1 MEISGDTSFGSAF
14 ERTFVGL
21 MAFATALLL
30 IFLAV
35 QGPLMRGVIVYKTDP
50 TINNQLVGQDAVN
63 LGLLSPLLILG
74 GVGLFLKKRW
84 AKDLLI
90 ATPLFLIYYVM
101 SYTVGWEWS
110 SPKYTGNSERYF
122 FYFLFVFIA
131 ALIVL
136 LYTLAVFP
144 KNVMSRFKKGGLAIY
159 SAVFVLFLL
168 VFAGMWVQEVRQV
181 ITAGTTRGY
190 DLYPTAFWLIRVFDL
205 GFSIPLGLISV
216 YLLWARPDKAYPIV
230 SLFYGFFFTQIIAV
244 NAMGWMMFV
253 KKDPAFLWRDLIV
266 FSALALIILFGYFYV
281 RRNYRELV
289 LTEEEEQRLGR
300 ILKEDD

>member
-1 MEISGDTSFGSAF
+1 MNGQTGNDFGSAF

-21 MAFATALLL
+21 IAIATALVL
-30 IFLAV
+30 IYLAV
-35 QGPLMRGVIVYKTDP
+35 QGPLLRGTITYKTDP

-63 LGLLSPLLILG
+63 IGLMSPLLILG
-74 GVGLFLKKRW
+74 GIGLFLRKRW

-90 ATPLFLIYYVM
+90 ATPLFLIYYAI

-110 SPKYTGNSERYF
+110 SSTYTGTSERYF
-122 FYFLFVFIA
+122 FYFLFVLIA
-131 ALIVL
+131 ALIIM

-144 KNVMSRFKKGGLAIY
+144 KNVVSRFRKGGLAVY

-181 ITAGTTRGY
+181 ITTGTTRGY
-190 DLYPTAFWLIRVFDL
+190 DLYPTGFWLIRVFDL
-205 GFSIPLGLISV
+205 GFSIPLGLITV
-216 YLLWARPDKAYPIV
+216 YLLWARPGKAFPIV
-230 SLFYGFFFTQIIAV
+230 SLFYGFFFTQIVAV

-266 FSALALIILFGYFYV
+266 FSVLALIILFGYFYV
-281 RRNYRELV
+281 RRNYKA
-289 LTEEEEQRLGR
+289 G
-300 ILKEDD
+300 

>member
-1 MEISGDTSFGSAF
+1 MERAHDMSFGSAF

-21 MAFATALLL
+21 IAIATALVL

-35 QGPLMRGVIVYKTDP
+35 QGPLLRGAITYKTDP

-63 LGLLSPLLILG
+63 IGLMSPLLILG
-74 GVGLFLKKRW
+74 GIGLFLRKRW

-90 ATPLFLIYYVM
+90 ATPLFLIYYAI

-110 SPKYTGNSERYF
+110 SSTYTRTSERYF
-122 FYFLFVFIA
+122 FYFLF
-131 ALIVL
+131 
-136 LYTLAVFP
+136 
-144 KNVMSRFKKGGLAIY
+144 
-159 SAVFVLFLL
+159 

-181 ITAGTTRGY
+181 ITTGTTRGY
-190 DLYPTAFWLIRVFDL
+190 DLYPTGFWLIRVFDL
-205 GFSIPLGLISV
+205 GFSIPLGLITV
-216 YLLWARPDKAYPIV
+216 YLLWARPGKAFPIV

-266 FSALALIILFGYFYV
+266 FSVLALIILFGYFYV
-281 RRNYRELV
+281 RRNYKA
-289 LTEEEEQRLGR
+289 G
-300 ILKEDD
+300 